1 MTSRSAFHLNDG
13 SHTRTTYVSQNP
25 IFLAFALW
33 AVAGFNSLP
42 SFGAITISG
51 DTVVGVQVM
60 VGINSFGT
68 LRIDSGSNL
77 TTQSS
82 SSIGS
87 QTFGNGIAT
96 VTDPGSQWSLMSGL
110 EVGSNGVGR
119 LEILNGGVVNLS
131 QAGTIRIAT
140 SPTSHGTVVV
150 DGPGSVL
157 NSTTNLLLGNSPS
170 SGGSPLLRISN
181 GAIVNSASGPIQISP
196 QGRVELDNGLLRISQ
211 LTNNGAIV
219 GSGELS
225 ILATSGS
232 GNAGRIEAEADDF
245 LRITS
250 PGVNFTNQGIIAVD
264 GGEIEVT
271 RQIVNQT
278 FGQNPPEIT
287 LRNGVLRAGT
297 AVTNGPQLT
306 NSALLAATGGLNDL
320 YGRVE
325 NIGVGEIAVTN
336 QSVLVFHD
344 DVSANSG
351 TIVVFPGS
359 SAVFL
364 EDLTMSG
371 SSVLLADLAGTS
383 ADTGFGQI
391 EVVGSAQLNASLN
404 VSLDD
409 GFTPQAGDSF
419 ALVAAGGLSG
429 SLALGNVADLPPG
442 LMWDLG
448 GDEHHVVLSV
458 VPGLA
463 GDYNG
468 DGVVDGGDYVVWRRT
483 LGQTGPDLA
492 ADGNDNGVVDA
503 GDFAFWRSRYGD
515 TLAPGSGTAASVPE
529 PMATISF
536 LLGLTIVLGRRW
548 MLR

>member
-1 MTSRSAFHLNDG
+1 MSLQALWRRNPRAAAGNSSSFWRSIGTAMVILAVVEL
-13 SHTRTTYVSQNP
+13 SP
-25 IFLAFALW
+25 KLAF
-33 AVAGFNSLP
+33 GTI
-42 SFGAITISG
+42 SFSG
-51 DTVVGVQVM
+51 DT
-60 VGINSFGT
+60 T
-68 LRIDSGSNL
+68 
-77 TTQSS
+77 
-82 SSIGS
+82 IGS
-87 QTFGNGIAT
+87 QVLIGNTGFGTFRIDGGSTYTSQFGPVQIGATSSGNGIAT
-96 VTDPGSQWSLMSGL
+96 VIDPGSQWNIQSTID
-110 EVGSNGVGR
+110 VGGSGVGR
-119 LEILNGGVVNLS
+119 LEILDGGVVSLNS
-131 QAGTIRIAT
+131 SGQFRIAAG
-140 SPTSHGTVVV
+140 PTSHGTVIVA
-150 DGPGSVL
+150 GAGSVL
-157 NSTTNLLLGNSPS
+157 NMNNGLTLGTSPT
-170 SGGSPLLRISN
+170 SGGSALLQVSN
-181 GAIVNSASGPIQISP
+181 GAVVNSATNQTTISP
-196 QGRVELDNGLLRISQ
+196 QGRVELGDGLLRVSQ
-211 LTNNGAIV
+211 LINAGAIV
-219 GSGELS
+219 GSGEIS
-225 ILATSGS
+225 IQATSGTT
-232 GNAGRIEAEADDF
+232 NNGRIEAETGDL
-245 LRITS
+245 LRITG
-250 PGVNFTNQGIIAVD
+250 PGVSITNLGIIAAD
-264 GGEIEVT
+264 GGEIEFA
-271 RQIVNQT
+271 RALVNQAL
-278 FGQNPPEIT
+278 GQTPAEIT

-297 AVTNGPQLT
+297 AAGGPQLT
-306 NSALLAATGGLNDL
+306 NTAILAATGGVNDF
-320 YGRVE
+320 YGRIT
-325 NIGVGEIAVTN
+325 NSGNGQIAVTN

-344 DVSANSG
+344 DVTADAG

-391 EVVGSAQLNASLN
+391 EVVGNAQLNASLN
-404 VSLDD
+404 VSLDE

-429 SLALGNVADLPPG
+429 SLALGDVADLPAG

-483 LGQTGPDLA
+483 LDQIGPDLA